1 MTIHTHY
8 SLLTYGISLLAYL
21 TNKPNAMEKKFTS
34 RNDILDILFA
44 NRNKAYG
51 AYELRVSYNKRMRTA
66 VTLMFTVCLLFTV
79 GSILA
84 KNKSNKNA
92 IVYVGPEIEL
102 SNVDEAPIEEVK
114 PHEPEIKQP
123 EVAQEVLTAPKIVE
137 DALVKEDE
145 VMLAVEAYESVKIG
159 VQKIEGAEDIGI
171 VAPPIEKSTEVVK
184 VGQSK
189 EDELTDR
196 FVSVQIPAEFPGGI
210 QGWTRYLER
219 NLNSDIPVENG
230 APTNVYTVIVTFIVD
245 KEGKVS
251 DVKAEND
258 PGYGTK
264 EEAVRVIKKGPNWI
278 PANQNGKAVVY
289 RHKQAIT
296 FKVTEQ

>member
-1 MTIHTHY
+1 
-8 SLLTYGISLLAYL
+8 
-21 TNKPNAMEKKFTS
+21 MEKKFTS

-51 AYELRVSYNKRMRTA
+51 AYELRMSYNKRMRTA

-84 KNKSNKNA
+84 KNKSDKNA

-102 SNVDEAPIEEVK
+102 SK
-114 PHEPEIKQP
+114 
-123 EVAQEVLTAPKIVE
+123 
-137 DALVKEDE
+137 
-145 VMLAVEAYESVKIG
+145 
-159 VQKIEGAEDIGI
+159 AEDVGI
-171 VAPPIEKSTEVVK
+171 VAPPVEKSTEVVK
-184 VGQSK
+184 IGQSK

-264 EEAVRVIKKGPNWI
+264 EEAIRVIKKGPSWI

-296 FKVTEQ
+296 FRVTEQ

>member
-1 MTIHTHY
+1 
-8 SLLTYGISLLAYL
+8 
-21 TNKPNAMEKKFTS
+21 MEKKFTS

-51 AYELRVSYNKRMRTA
+51 AYELRMSYNKRMKLSLS
-66 VTLMFTVCLLFTV
+66 LMFLVCLLLTV

-84 KNKSNKNA
+84 KNKNNKNA

-102 SNVDEAPIEEVK
+102 SKVEEPPVEELK
-114 PHEPEIKQP
+114 PPEPEIKKP
-123 EVAQEVLTAPKIVE
+123 EIAQEILTAPKIVE
-137 DALVKEDE
+137 DELVKEDE
-145 VMLAVEAYESVKIG
+145 VMLAVDDYEAVKIG
-159 VQKIEGAEDIGI
+159 LQKIEGAEDIGI
-171 VAPPIEKSTEVVK
+171 VAPPVEKSTEVAK
-184 VGQSK
+184 IGQSN
-189 EDELTDR
+189 EDMLTNS
-196 FVSVQIPAEFPGGI
+196 FVTVQIPAQFPDGI

-219 NLNSDIPVENG
+219 NLNSDIPIENG
-230 APTNVYTVIVTFIVD
+230 APASQYTVIVTFIVD
-245 KEGKVS
+245 KEGKLS

-264 EEAVRVIKKGPNWI
+264 EEAIRVIKKGPNWI

>member
-1 MTIHTHY
+1 
-8 SLLTYGISLLAYL
+8 
-21 TNKPNAMEKKFTS
+21 MEKKFTS

-44 NRNKAYG
+44 NRNKLYG
-51 AYELRVSYNKRMRTA
+51 AYELRMSYNKRMRIA
-66 VTLMFTVCLLFTV
+66 LSLMFIVCLLFSV

-102 SNVDEAPIEEVK
+102 SKVEEPPVEEVK
-114 PHEPEIKQP
+114 PPEPEIEKP

-137 DALVKEDE
+137 DELVNEEE
-145 VMLAVEAYESVKIG
+145 VMLEVTDYETVKIG
-159 VQKIEGAEDIGI
+159 LEKIEGSEDIGI
-171 VAPPIEKSTEVVK
+171 VAPPIEKTTGVVK
-184 VGQSK
+184 IGESN
-189 EDELTDR
+189 DDIHTNS

-219 NLNSDIPVENG
+219 NLNSDIPIDNG
-230 APTNVYTVIVTFIVD
+230 APVNMYTVIVTFIVD

-264 EEAVRVIKKGPNWI
+264 EEAIRVIKKGPSWI

>member
-1 MTIHTHY
+1 
-8 SLLTYGISLLAYL
+8 
-21 TNKPNAMEKKFTS
+21 MEKKFTS

-51 AYELRVSYNKRMRTA
+51 AYELRISYNKRMKIA
-66 VTLMFTVCLLFTV
+66 VTLMFIVCLLFSV

-84 KNKSNKNA
+84 KNKNNKNA
-92 IVYVGPEIEL
+92 LVYVGPEIEL
-102 SNVDEAPIEEVK
+102 SNVEEPPIEEVK
-114 PHEPEIKQP
+114 PPEPAIKQP
-123 EVAQEVLTAPKIVE
+123 EVAQEILTAPKIVDDE
-137 DALVKEDE
+137 LVKEDE
-145 VMLAVEAYESVKIG
+145 VMLAVDEYESVKIG
-159 VQKIEGAEDIGI
+159 TEKIEGTDDIGI
-171 VAPPIEKSTEVVK
+171 VTPPVEKSTQATK
-184 VGQSK
+184 IIQSN
-189 EDELTDR
+189 EDELTNG
-196 FVSVQIPAEFPGGI
+196 FVNVQIPAEFPGGI

-219 NLNSDIPVENG
+219 NLNSDIPVDNG
-230 APTNVYTVIVTFIVD
+230 APANLYTVYVTFIVD

-264 EEAVRVIKKGPNWI
+264 EEAIRVIKKGPNWI

-296 FKVTEQ
+296 FKVTE

>member
-1 MTIHTHY
+1 
-8 SLLTYGISLLAYL
+8 
-21 TNKPNAMEKKFTS
+21 MEKKFS
-34 RNDILDILFA
+34 SQHDILDILFA

-51 AYELRVSYNKRMRTA
+51 AYELRISYNKRMKTA
-66 VTLMFTVCLLFTV
+66 LSVMLIVCLLLTV

-102 SNVDEAPIEEVK
+102 SKVEELPVEEVK
-114 PHEPEIKQP
+114 PPEP
-123 EVAQEVLTAPKIVE
+123 EVAKPETATEVLTPPKIVK
-137 DALVKEDE
+137 DDLVNEEE
-145 VMLAVEAYESVKIG
+145 VMLEVNDYETVKIG
-159 VQKIEGAEDIGI
+159 LEKMEGTEDIGI
-171 VAPPIEKSTEVVK
+171 VIPPVEKSTEVVK
-184 VGQSK
+184 IGQSN
-189 EDELTDR
+189 DDLHTNN

-219 NLNSDIPVENG
+219 NLNSDIPVNNG
-230 APTNVYTVIVTFIVD
+230 APANVYTVIVTFVVD
-245 KEGKVS
+245 KDGKLS

-264 EEAVRVIKKGPNWI
+264 EEALRVIKKGPNWI
-278 PANQNGKAVVY
+278 PANQNGKLVVY

-296 FKVTEQ
+296 FKVTE

>member
-1 MTIHTHY
+1 
-8 SLLTYGISLLAYL
+8 
-21 TNKPNAMEKKFTS
+21 MEKKFTS

-44 NRNKAYG
+44 NRNKSYG
-51 AYELRVSYNKRMRTA
+51 AYELRMSYNRRMKIA
-66 VTLMFTVCLLFTV
+66 LSLMFIVCLLFTV

-84 KNKSNKNA
+84 KNKSDKNA

-102 SNVDEAPIEEVK
+102 SKVDDPLVEEVK
-114 PHEPEIKQP
+114 PPEPQIEKPEI
-123 EVAQEVLTAPKIVE
+123 AQEVLTAPKIVE
-137 DALVKEDE
+137 DELVKEDE
-145 VMLAVEAYESVKIG
+145 VMLAVDDYESVKIG
-159 VQKIEGAEDIGI
+159 LQKIEGTEDLGI
-171 VAPPIEKSTEVVK
+171 VAPPVEKSTEVVK
-184 VGQSK
+184 IGQSK

-219 NLNSDIPVENG
+219 NLNSDIPIENG

-264 EEAVRVIKKGPNWI
+264 EEAIRVIKKGPNWI

-296 FKVTEQ
+296 FKVTE

>member
-1 MTIHTHY
+1 
-8 SLLTYGISLLAYL
+8 
-21 TNKPNAMEKKFTS
+21 MEKKFTS

-44 NRNKAYG
+44 NRNKSYG
-51 AYELRVSYNKRMRTA
+51 AYELRMSYNRRMKIA
-66 VTLMFTVCLLFTV
+66 LSLMFIVCLLFTV

-84 KNKSNKNA
+84 KNKSDKNA

-102 SNVDEAPIEEVK
+102 SKVDDPPVEEVK
-114 PHEPEIKQP
+114 PPEPQIEKPEI
-123 EVAQEVLTAPKIVE
+123 AQEVLTAPKIVE
-137 DALVKEDE
+137 DELVKEDE
-145 VMLAVEAYESVKIG
+145 VMLAVDDYESVKIG
-159 VQKIEGAEDIGI
+159 LQKIEGTEDLGI
-171 VAPPIEKSTEVVK
+171 VAPPVEKSTEVVK
-184 VGQSK
+184 IGQSK

-264 EEAVRVIKKGPNWI
+264 EEAIRVIKKGPNWI

-296 FKVTEQ
+296 FKVTE

>member
-1 MTIHTHY
+1 
-8 SLLTYGISLLAYL
+8 
-21 TNKPNAMEKKFTS
+21 MEKKFTS

-44 NRNKAYG
+44 NRNKSYG
-51 AYELRVSYNKRMRTA
+51 AYELRMSYNKRMKIA
-66 VTLMFTVCLLFTV
+66 LSLMFIVCLLFTV

-84 KNKSNKNA
+84 KNKSDKNA

-102 SNVDEAPIEEVK
+102 SSVEEPPVEEVK
-114 PHEPEIKQP
+114 PPEPKIEQPEI
-123 EVAQEVLTAPKIVE
+123 AQEILTAPKIVE
-137 DALVKEDE
+137 DELVNEEE
-145 VMLAVEAYESVKIG
+145 VMLEIDGYESVKIG
-159 VQKIEGAEDIGI
+159 LQKIEGTEDIGI
-171 VAPPIEKSTEVVK
+171 VAPPIEKTTDVVK
-184 VGQSK
+184 LK
-189 EDELTDR
+189 ESNEDIYTKE
-196 FVSVQIPAEFPGGI
+196 FIPVQIPAEFPGGI

-230 APTNVYTVIVTFIVD
+230 APANVYTVIVTFIVD

>member
-1 MTIHTHY
+1 
-8 SLLTYGISLLAYL
+8 
-21 TNKPNAMEKKFTS
+21 MEKKFTS

-44 NRNKAYG
+44 NRNKSYG
-51 AYELRVSYNKRMRTA
+51 AYELRMSYNKRMKIA
-66 VTLMFTVCLLFTV
+66 LSLMFIVCLLFTV

-84 KNKSNKNA
+84 KSKSDKNA
-92 IVYVGPEIEL
+92 VVYVGPEIEL
-102 SNVDEAPIEEVK
+102 SKVDEPPVEEIK
-114 PHEPEIKQP
+114 PPEPEIEKP
-123 EVAQEVLTAPKIVE
+123 EIAQEILTAPKIVE
-137 DALVKEDE
+137 DELVKEDE
-145 VMLAVEAYESVKIG
+145 VMLAVEDYESVKIG
-159 VQKIEGAEDIGI
+159 LQKIEGAEDIGI
-171 VAPPIEKSTEVVK
+171 VAPPVEKSTEVVK
-184 VGQSK
+184 IGQSN
-189 EDELTDR
+189 EDEFTDR

-230 APTNVYTVIVTFIVD
+230 APANVYTVIVTFIVD

-264 EEAVRVIKKGPNWI
+264 EEAIRVIKKGPNWI
-278 PANQNGKAVVY
+278 PANQNGKTVVY

>member
-1 MTIHTHY
+1 
-8 SLLTYGISLLAYL
+8 
-21 TNKPNAMEKKFTS
+21 MEKKFTS

-44 NRNKAYG
+44 NRNKSYG
-51 AYELRVSYNKRMRTA
+51 AYELRMSYNKRMKIA
-66 VTLMFTVCLLFTV
+66 LSLMFIVCLLFTV

-84 KNKSNKNA
+84 KNKSDKNA
-92 IVYVGPEIEL
+92 LVYIGPEIEL
-102 SNVDEAPIEEVK
+102 SKVEEPPVEEVK
-114 PHEPEIKQP
+114 PPEPKIEQPEI
-123 EVAQEVLTAPKIVE
+123 AQEVLTAPKIVE
-137 DALVKEDE
+137 DELVNEEE
-145 VMLAVEAYESVKIG
+145 VMLEIDDYESVKIG
-159 VQKIEGAEDIGI
+159 LQKIEGTEDIGI
-171 VAPPIEKSTEVVK
+171 VAPPIEKTTDVVK
-184 VGQSK
+184 LK
-189 EDELTDR
+189 ESNEDIYTKE
-196 FVSVQIPAEFPGGI
+196 FIPVQIPAEFPGGI
-210 QGWTRYLER
+210 QGWTRYLEK

-230 APTNVYTVIVTFIVD
+230 APANVYTVIVTFIVD